1 MCELFVLETGVDASR
16 SALFLVCAALRR
28 SRRLARGRS
37 FSQQK
42 NASRSL
48 APRSFGTI
56 AKLAHF
62 HSAGG
67 VWLDTA
73 TCVHHL
79 ITKQKAHTD
88 V

>member
-28 SRRLARGRS
+28 NHRLARGRS

-56 AKLAHF
+56 RSLSHF
-62 HSAGG
+62 SVA
-67 VWLDTA
+67 LF
-73 TCVHHL
+73 
-79 ITKQKAHTD
+79 
-88 V
+88 